1 MQLSRGSGADL
12 ETRSPGEP
20 ALVFVEGEQFGR
32 IQVERRG
39 DVENVPT
46 AVTAGLRVPVWPIT
60 LPGTKWAN
68 RGNRCGDSRDR
79 WRRDGRPAHWRE
91 RR

>member
-12 ETRSPGEP
+12 ETRRPREP
-20 ALVFVEGEQFGR
+20 ALVFVESEQFAR
-32 IQVERRG
+32 LQVERRG
-39 DVENVPT
+39 DVENVET
-46 AVTAGLRVPVWPIT
+46 AVTAGLRVSVWPIT
-60 LPGTKWAN
+60 LSGTKWAN

-79 WRRDGRPAHWRE
+79 WRRDDRPAHWRE